1 MLGFLDRLA
10 TDRGLAILLCS
21 VALALLCVEIC
32 FAVIRGKMLSRQI
45 LSYICKSIVAV
56 AVAVLA
62 GFLLSLLPLAG
73 NWVNVAFYGLT
84 LVSAVSAVLIYIF
97 GEKRA
102 LRLATANSLRSSAG
116 NTAAVRHAKGWMYGI
131 GVALFFAAA
140 VALAFGWRFD
150 LIMFPVAVVAVAQL
164 LTGIIRWRFWYALA
178 AVVIAAY
185 FVFILVDGVIVPQ
198 MASLP
203 LIAGAALAAAFL
215 VATLSDLAFR
225 KE

>member
-1 MLGFLDRLA
+1 MGFLDRLA
-10 TDRGLAILLCS
+10 LNRGLTILLCS
-21 VALALLCVEIC
+21 VALALLCAEIC
-32 FAVIRGKMLSRQI
+32 FAVVRGKVQARQI
-45 LSYICKSIVAV
+45 LGGICKSIVAV

-62 GFLLSLLPLAG
+62 GFMLSLLPLAG
-73 NWVNVAFYGLT
+73 NWVYVAFYGVA
-84 LVSAVSAVLIYIF
+84 LVAVVAAVLIYFF

-116 NTAAVRHAKGWMYGI
+116 STAAVRHAKGWMYGI
-131 GVALFFAAA
+131 GIALFVAAA

-164 LTGIIRWRFWYALA
+164 LTGILRWRFWYALA
-178 AVVIAAY
+178 AVAIAVYA
-185 FVFILVDGVIVPQ
+185 VMMVVGGVIVPG

-215 VATLSDLAFR
+215 VAAFADLTLR

>member
-10 TDRGLAILLCS
+10 LNRGLTILLCS

-32 FAVIRGKMLSRQI
+32 FAVVRGKLQARQI
-45 LSYICKSIVAV
+45 VGYICKSVVAV

-62 GFLLSLLPLAG
+62 GFLLSLLKLAG
-73 NWVNVAFYGLT
+73 NWIYVAFYGVA
-84 LVSAVSAVLIYIF
+84 LVAVVAAVLIYIF

-131 GVALFFAAA
+131 CVALFVAAA

-164 LTGIIRWRFWYALA
+164 LLGILKWRFWYALA
-178 AVVIAAY
+178 AVVIAGYA
-185 FVFILVDGVIVPQ
+185 VLMVVEGVIVPG

-203 LIAGAALAAAFL
+203 VIAGAAIDAAFL
-215 VATLSDLAFR
+215 VAALADLALR